1 VAVKVGELI
10 ADRYELEQLVGEGG
24 MSSVYRAHDT
34 VLERRVAI
42 KVLHEHYSSDPEY
55 VERFRRE
62 ARAIARLAHP
72 NVVTVIDRGEWD
84 GRQFIV
90 FEHVAGENLKTAIE
104 RVGAMPVRRALA
116 LGIQIARA
124 LAYAHELE
132 IVHRDVKPHNVLLD
146 PAGTAKVTD
155 FGIARTLDVDEA
167 LTQTGTVLGTGQ
179 YLSPEQANGGRGDE
193 RSDQYS
199 LGVVMFEL
207 LAGEVPYS
215 GGSLMA
221 VAMRHVNDPVPSVR
235 ERRPEVPARLDS
247 VVACAMAKSPEDR
260 FPSMRAMVAALEA
273 CLADLPDD
281 DRLLDRQEDTGVM
294 APPPAPPPP
303 ALPPTVPT
311 RTVASRPPP
320 TRPER
325 PRPRRRA
332 GGPRLLVLL
341 LGIAG
346 VIAAGLIALE
356 ATRDDG
362 VTGLLDGPGG
372 GGGSETRVPL
382 QAVADFDP
390 FGDNREEHPEAVPAA
405 SDGNRETFW
414 TTETYNSFE
423 KDGVGIVLDARS
435 PVELTRLTVV
445 TDTPGFTAMILA
457 GSEEAGPFED
467 VSESQQVEGRTTFE
481 VDTRGEAFRYYLVWI
496 TALEST
502 AHVNEVRGFRET

>member
-90 FEHVAGENLKTAIE
+90 FEHVAGEDLKTAIE
-104 RVGAMPVRRALA
+104 RVGAMPVRRALV

-167 LTQTGTVLGTGQ
+167 LTQTGTVLGTGR

-207 LAGEVPYS
+207 LTGEVPYS

-221 VAMRHVNDPVPSVR
+221 VAMQHVNDPVPSVR
-235 ERRPEVPARLDS
+235 ERRPEVPERLDR
-247 VVACAMAKSPEDR
+247 VVACAMAKNPEDR
-260 FPSMRAMVAALEA
+260 FPSMQAMVTALEA
-273 CLADLPDD
+273 CLAELPDD
-281 DRLLDRQEDTGVM
+281 DRFRDRQGDTGVM
-294 APPPAPPPP
+294 TPPPAPP
-303 ALPPTVPT
+303 AQPT
-311 RTVASRPPP
+311 RTVATPPPP

-356 ATRDDG
+356 ATRGDG
-362 VTGLLDGPGG
+362 VTGLLDGAG
-372 GGGSETRVPL
+372 GGGSETRVEL

-405 SDGNRETFW
+405 TDGDRQTFW
-414 TTETYNSFE
+414 TTETYNTFE
-423 KDGVGIVLDARS
+423 KEGVGIVLDAGD
-435 PVELTRLTVV
+435 PVELSRLTVV
-445 TDTPGFTAMILA
+445 TDTPGFTAMVIA
-457 GSEEAGPFED
+457 GKQAGGPFVD
-467 VSESQQVEGRTTFE
+467 VSESQELTGRTSFE
-481 VDTRGEAFRYYLVWI
+481 VDTRGEAFRFYAVWI
-496 TALEST
+496 TALDGV
-502 AHVNEVRGFRET
+502 AHVNEVRGFRES

>member
-104 RVGAMPVRRALA
+104 RVGAVPVRHAVV

-155 FGIARTLDVDEA
+155 FGIARALDVDEA
-167 LTQTGTVLGTGQ
+167 LTQTGTVMGTGQ
-179 YLSPEQANGGRGDE
+179 YLSPEQANGERGDE

-207 LAGEVPYS
+207 LTGEVPYS

-221 VAMRHVNDPVPSVR
+221 IAMKHVNDPVPSVR

-247 VVACAMAKSPEDR
+247 VVACAMAKNPEDR
-260 FPSMRAMVAALEA
+260 FPAMQAMVTALEA
-273 CLADLPDD
+273 CLADLPDE
-281 DRLLDRQEDTGVM
+281 DRFRDRPEDTGVI
-294 APPPAPPPP
+294 APPAPATRTVATPPPP
-303 ALPPTVPT
+303 A
-311 RTVASRPPP
+311 RPD
-320 TRPER
+320 RR
-325 PRPRRRA
+325 QPRRRA

-372 GGGSETRVPL
+372 GGGGETRVQL
-382 QAVADFDP
+382 EAVADFDP
-390 FGDNREEHPEAVPAA
+390 QGDNREEHPEAVPAA
-405 SDGNRETFW
+405 TDGNRETFW
-414 TTETYNSFE
+414 TTETYNTFE
-423 KDGVGIVLDARS
+423 KDGVGIVLDAGS
-435 PVELTRLTVV
+435 PVKLSRLTVV

-457 GSEEAGPFED
+457 APTQRDDFKD
-467 VSESQQVEGRTTFE
+467 VSEPLEVEGRTTFE
-481 VDTRGEAFRYYLVWI
+481 VDTRGEELRYYVIWI
-496 TALEST
+496 TELDGM
-502 AHVNEVRGFRET
+502 AHINEVRGFRES

>member
-90 FEHVAGENLKTAIE
+90 FEHVAGENLKTAVE
-104 RVGAMPVRRALA
+104 RVGAMPVRRAVV

-155 FGIARTLDVDEA
+155 FGIARALDVDEA

-179 YLSPEQANGGRGDE
+179 YLSPEQANGERGDE

-207 LAGEVPYS
+207 LTGEPPYS

-221 VAMRHVNDPVPSVR
+221 VAMRHVNDPVPSAR
-235 ERRPEVPARLDS
+235 ERRPEVPARLDH

-260 FPSMRAMVAALEA
+260 FPSMQALVTALEA
-273 CLADLPDD
+273 CLAELPDGE
-281 DRLLDRQEDTGVM
+281 RLRDVQEDTGVM
-294 APPPAPPPP
+294 APPPAPT
-303 ALPPTVPT
+303 A
-311 RTVASRPPP
+311 PP
-320 TRPER
+320 TRPLTAPPPSR
-325 PRPRRRA
+325 PDRSRRRRRA

-362 VTGLLDGPGG
+362 VTGLLDGGG
-372 GGGSETRVPL
+372 GGGGGETRVQL

-414 TTETYNSFE
+414 TTETYNTFE
-423 KDGVGIVLDARS
+423 KEGVGIVLDAGS
-435 PVELTRLTVV
+435 PVELSRLTVV

-457 GSEEAGPFED
+457 GSEEGGPFED
-467 VSESQQVEGRTTFE
+467 VSESQQVEGRTTFD
-481 VDTRGEAFRYYLVWI
+481 VDTRGEPLRYYLVWI
-496 TALEST
+496 TALEGT
-502 AHVNEVRGFRET
+502 AHVNEVRGFRES

>member
-1 VAVKVGELI
+1 MAVKVGELI

-84 GRQFIV
+84 DRQFIV

-104 RVGAMPVRRALA
+104 RVGAMPVRRALV

-207 LAGEVPYS
+207 LTGEVPYS

-221 VAMRHVNDPVPSVR
+221 IAMKHVNDPVPSVR
-235 ERRPEVPARLDS
+235 ERRPEVPPRLDS
-247 VVACAMAKSPEDR
+247 VVACAMGKSPEDR
-260 FPSMRAMVAALEA
+260 FPSMQAMVTALEA
-273 CLADLPDD
+273 CLEDLPDD
-281 DRLLDRQEDTGVM
+281 DRFRERQEDTGVM
-294 APPPAPPPP
+294 EPLSAPPAS
-303 ALPPTVPT
+303 PT
-311 RTVASRPPP
+311 RTVATPPP
-320 TRPER
+320 PARPGRE
-325 PRPRRRA
+325 RPRRRA

-362 VTGLLDGPGG
+362 VTGLLDGAGG
-372 GGGSETRVPL
+372 GGGSETRVQL

-405 SDGNRETFW
+405 TDGNRGTFW
-414 TTETYNSFE
+414 TTETYNTFE
-423 KDGVGIVLDARS
+423 KEGVGLVVDAGR
-435 PVELTRLTVV
+435 PVELSRLTVV

-457 GSEEAGPFED
+457 GSSEGGEFTD
-467 VSESQQVEGRTTFE
+467 VSEAREVEGRTSFE
-481 VDTRGEAFRYYLVWI
+481 VDTRGEELRYYVVWI
-496 TALEST
+496 TELDGT
-502 AHVNEVRGFRET
+502 AHINEVRGFRES

>member
-1 VAVKVGELI
+1 VAVRVGERI
-10 ADRYELEQLVGEGG
+10 ADRYELEELVGEGG

-42 KVLHEHYSSDPEY
+42 KVLHEHYSNDSEY

-72 NVVTVIDRGEWD
+72 NVVTVIDRGEFD

-104 RVGAMPVRRALA
+104 RVGALPVKRALI
-116 LGIQIARA
+116 LSIQIARA

-146 PAGTAKVTD
+146 PGGAAKVTD
-155 FGIARTLDVDEA
+155 FGIARTLDVEEA

-199 LGVVMFEL
+199 LGIVIYEL
-207 LAGEVPYS
+207 LTGEVPYS

-221 VAMRHVNDPVPSVR
+221 IAMKHVNDPVPSVR
-235 ERRPEVPARLDS
+235 ERRPEVSARLDS
-247 VVACAMAKSPEDR
+247 VVACAMAKNPEDR
-260 FPSMRAMVAALEA
+260 FPSMHAMVTALEA
-273 CLADLPDD
+273 CLAELPDTGHL
-281 DRLLDRQEDTGVM
+281 REQPEDTGVM
-294 APPPAPPPP
+294 EPPPAQPTQRAQPAVPP
-303 ALPPTVPT
+303 ASV
-311 RTVASRPPP
+311 RPD
-320 TRPER
+320 RS
-325 PRPRRRA
+325 RRRPSRRA
-332 GGPRLLVLL
+332 GPRLLVAL

-346 VIAAGLIALE
+346 VVAAGLIALQ

-362 VTGLLDGPGG
+362 VTGLLDGAG
-372 GGGSETRVPL
+372 GGGSEVRVQA

-390 FGDNREEHPEAVPAA
+390 RGDRVEHPEAVAA
-405 SDGNRETFW
+405 ATDGDRTTFW

-423 KDGVGIVLDARS
+423 KDGVGIVLDVGSA
-435 PVELTRLTVV
+435 VRLSRVAVV

-457 GSEEAGPFED
+457 GTRPEGQFED
-467 VSESQQVEGRTTFE
+467 VSEQQEVEGRTSFE
-481 VDTRGEAFRYYLVWI
+481 IDTRDVDYRYYLVWI
-496 TALEST
+496 TTLDEV
-502 AHVNEVRGFRET
+502 AHVNEVRAFRSS

>member
-1 VAVKVGELI
+1 VAVRVGELI
-10 ADRYELEQLVGEGG
+10 ADRYELEELVGEGG

-90 FEHVAGENLKTAIE
+90 FEHVAGENLKSVVE
-104 RVGAMPVRRALA
+104 RVGALPVRRALV

-146 PAGTAKVTD
+146 SAGAAKVTD

-167 LTQTGTVLGTGQ
+167 LTQTGAVMGTGQ
-179 YLSPEQANGGRGDE
+179 YLSPEQASGERGDE

-199 LGVVMFEL
+199 LGVVMYEL
-207 LAGEVPYS
+207 LTGEVPYS

-221 VAMRHVNDPVPSVR
+221 IAMRHVNDPVPSVR
-235 ERRPEVPARLDS
+235 EHRPEVSPRLDS
-247 VVACAMAKSPEDR
+247 VVATAMAKSPEDR
-260 FPSMRAMVAALEA
+260 FPSMQAMVTALEA
-273 CLADLPDD
+273 CLAELPDAEH
-281 DRLLDRQEDTGVM
+281 DRGQQEDTGVM
-294 APPPAPPPP
+294 APAPGPPAPRTQPITPPSPTP
-303 ALPPTVPT
+303 APAPG
-311 RTVASRPPP
+311 
-320 TRPER
+320 R
-325 PRPRRRA
+325 PRERRRP
-332 GGPRLLVLL
+332 GGPRLLVAL
-341 LGIAG
+341 LGVAG
-346 VIAAGLIALE
+346 IIAAGLIALE
-356 ATRDDG
+356 ATRDEG

-372 GGGSETRVPL
+372 GGETRVQL
-382 QAVADFDP
+382 RAVADFDP

-405 SDGNRETFW
+405 TDGNRETFW
-414 TTETYNSFE
+414 TTETYSDFE
-423 KDGVGIVLDARS
+423 KDGVGIVLDAGE
-435 PVELTRLTVV
+435 PVELSRLTVV

-457 GSEEAGPFED
+457 GSRAGGPFED
-467 VSESQQVEGRTTFE
+467 VSESQELVGRTPFE
-481 VDTRGEAFRYYLVWI
+481 VDTRGEPLRYYLIWI
-496 TALEST
+496 TALDGT
-502 AHVNEVRGFRET
+502 AHVNEVRGFREA

>member
-10 ADRYELEQLVGEGG
+10 ADRYELEELVGEGG

-34 VLERRVAI
+34 VLERSVAI

-72 NVVTVIDRGEWD
+72 NVVTVIDRGVWD

-90 FEHVAGENLKTAIE
+90 FEHVAGENLKSVIE
-104 RVGAMPVRRALA
+104 RVGALPVRRALV

-132 IVHRDVKPHNVLLD
+132 VVHRDVKPHNVLLD
-146 PAGTAKVTD
+146 PGGTAKVTD
-155 FGIARTLDVDEA
+155 FGIARTLDVEEG
-167 LTQTGTVLGTGQ
+167 LTQAGTVLGTGQ

-199 LGVVMFEL
+199 LGVLMYEL
-207 LAGEVPYS
+207 LTGEVPYT
-215 GGSLMA
+215 GRSLMA
-221 VAMRHVNDPVPSVR
+221 IAMRHINDPVPSVR
-235 ERRPEVPARLDS
+235 ERRPEVPPRLDG
-247 VVACAMAKSPEDR
+247 VVACAMAKNPEDR
-260 FPSMRAMVAALEA
+260 FPSMPAMVTALEA
-273 CLADLPDD
+273 CLAELPAD
-281 DRLLDRQEDTGVM
+281 DRVRDLQEDTGVM
-294 APPPAPPPP
+294 APPPVPPPIPPAPQTRPAGPPPP
-303 ALPPTVPT
+303 TPPD
-311 RTVASRPPP
+311 RSK
-320 TRPER
+320 
-325 PRPRRRA
+325 PRRPRA

-372 GGGSETRVPL
+372 SGGEARVQL

-390 FGDNREEHPEAVPAA
+390 FGDNGEEHPEAVPAA
-405 SDGNRETFW
+405 TDGNRETFW
-414 TTETYNSFE
+414 TTETYNSFD
-423 KDGVGIVLDARS
+423 KDGVGVVLDAGN

-457 GSEEAGPFED
+457 GRREGGPFED
-467 VSESQQVEGRTTFE
+467 VSDAQEVEARTVFE
-481 VDTRGEAFRYYLVWI
+481 VDTRGEPFRYYMVWI
-496 TALEST
+496 TALHGT
-502 AHVNEVRGFRET
+502 AHVNEVRGFREG

>member
-1 VAVKVGELI
+1 MAVRVGELI

-90 FEHVAGENLKTAIE
+90 FEHVAGDNLKAEIE
-104 RVGAMPVRRALA
+104 RAGPLPVRRAVVLS
-116 LGIQIARA
+116 IQIARA

-146 PAGTAKVTD
+146 PGGAAKVTD
-155 FGIARTLDVDEA
+155 FGIARTLDVEEA

-179 YLSPEQANGGRGDE
+179 YLSPEQANGDRGDE

-199 LGVVMFEL
+199 LGVVIFEL
-207 LAGEVPYS
+207 LTGEVPYT

-221 VAMRHVNDPVPSVR
+221 IAMRHVNDPVPSVR

-260 FPSMRAMVAALEA
+260 FPSMQAMVTALEA
-273 CLADLPDD
+273 CLAELPDTERVRD
-281 DRLLDRQEDTGVM
+281 LQEDTGVM
-294 APPPAPPPP
+294 APPSPP
-303 ALPPTVPT
+303 ASRATPVVPPVPT
-311 RTVASRPPP
+311 GSDRSRGRPP
-320 TRPER
+320 
-325 PRPRRRA
+325 RRA
-332 GGPRLLVLL
+332 GPRLLVAV

-346 VIAAGLIALE
+346 VIAVGLLALQ
-356 ATRDDG
+356 ATQDDG
-362 VTGLLDGPGG
+362 VGGLLDGG
-372 GGGSETRVPL
+372 GGGSDARVQL

-390 FGDNREEHPEAVPAA
+390 HGDNREEHPELVEFAT
-405 SDGNRETFW
+405 DGNRETSW
-414 TTETYNSFE
+414 STETYNSFE
-423 KDGVGIVLDARS
+423 KDGVGIVVDAGS
-435 PVELTRLTVV
+435 PVELSRLTVV

-457 GSEEAGPFED
+457 GKRAEGPFED
-467 VSESQQVEGRTTFE
+467 VSESQELEGRTSFE
-481 VDTRGEAFRYYLVWI
+481 VDTRGDPFRFYLIWI
-496 TALEST
+496 TALESA
-502 AHVNEVRGFRET
+502 AHVNEVRAFRAA

>member
-1 VAVKVGELI
+1 VAVRVGERI
-10 ADRYELEQLVGEGG
+10 ADRYELEELVGEGG
-24 MSSVYRAHDT
+24 MSSVYRAHDA

-104 RVGAMPVRRALA
+104 RVGALPVKRALV
-116 LGIQIARA
+116 LSIQIARA

-146 PAGTAKVTD
+146 PAGAAKVTD
-155 FGIARTLDVDEA
+155 FGIARTLDVEEA

-199 LGVVMFEL
+199 LGVVIYEL
-207 LAGEVPYS
+207 LTGEVPYS

-221 VAMRHVNDPVPSVR
+221 IAMKHVNDPVPSVR
-235 ERRPEVPARLDS
+235 ERRPEVSARLDS
-247 VVACAMAKSPEDR
+247 VVACAMAKNPEDR
-260 FPSMRAMVAALEA
+260 FPSMQAMVTALEA
-273 CLADLPDD
+273 CLAELPDAEHLREPQD
-281 DRLLDRQEDTGVM
+281 DTGAM
-294 APPPAPPPP
+294 APPPPSPPTQRTAP
-303 ALPPTVPT
+303 APPTVPAGAD
-311 RTVASRPPP
+311 RSRRPP
-320 TRPER
+320 
-325 PRPRRRA
+325 RRA
-332 GGPRLLVLL
+332 GPRLLVAV
-341 LGIAG
+341 LGVAG
-346 VIAAGLIALE
+346 VIAAGLIAFQ

-362 VTGLLDGPGG
+362 VGGLLDGGG
-372 GGGSETRVPL
+372 GGAETRVQL

-390 FGDNREEHPEAVPAA
+390 FGDNGEEHPELVELAT
-405 SDGNRETFW
+405 DGNRETSW
-414 TTETYNSFE
+414 STETYNSFE
-423 KDGVGIVLDARS
+423 KDGVGVVLDAGR
-435 PVELTRLTVV
+435 PVELSRLTVV

-457 GSEEAGPFED
+457 GTQPDGPFED
-467 VSESQQVEGRTTFE
+467 VSESQEVEGRTTFE
-481 VDTRGEAFRYYLVWI
+481 VDTRGDPFRYYLVWI
-496 TALEST
+496 TALEGA
-502 AHVNEVRGFRET
+502 AHVNEVRGFRAA

>member
-1 VAVKVGELI
+1 MAVRVGELI
-10 ADRYELEQLVGEGG
+10 ADRYELEELVGEGG

-34 VLERRVAI
+34 VLERSVAI

-104 RVGAMPVRRALA
+104 RVGALPVRRALV
-116 LGIQIARA
+116 LSIQIARA

-146 PAGTAKVTD
+146 QGGTAKVTD
-155 FGIARTLDVDEA
+155 FGIARTLDVEEA

-199 LGVVMFEL
+199 LGVVMYEL
-207 LAGEVPYS
+207 LTGEVPYT

-221 VAMRHVNDPVPSVR
+221 IAMRHVNDPVPSVR

-260 FPSMRAMVAALEA
+260 FPSMQALVSALEA
-273 CLADLPDD
+273 CLAELPDTERVRD
-281 DRLLDRQEDTGVM
+281 LQEDTGVM
-294 APPPAPPPP
+294 APPPAPPAKPP
-303 ALPPTVPT
+303 VPPPVPT
-311 RTVASRPPP
+311 APDRSRRRPP
-320 TRPER
+320 
-325 PRPRRRA
+325 RRT
-332 GGPRLLVLL
+332 GPRLFVTV

-346 VIAAGLIALE
+346 IIAAGLIALQ

-362 VTGLLDGPGG
+362 VTGLLDGG
-372 GGGSETRVPL
+372 GGGSETRVQL
-382 QAVADFDP
+382 RAVADFDP
-390 FGDNREEHPEAVPAA
+390 FGDNGAEHPELVEFAT
-405 SDGNRETFW
+405 DGNRETSW
-414 TTETYNSFE
+414 STETYNSFD
-423 KDGVGIVLDARS
+423 KDGVGVVLDAGS
-435 PVELTRLTVV
+435 PVELSRLVVV

-457 GSEEAGPFED
+457 GTKVGGPFED
-467 VSESQQVEGRTTFE
+467 VSEAQEVEARTSFE
-481 VDTRGEAFRYYLVWI
+481 VDTRDEAFRYYLVWI
-496 TALEST
+496 TALASA
-502 AHVNEVRGFRET
+502 AHVNEVRGFRAA